1 MSKIIKNNLKYILL
15 LIISILIFSSNVNV
29 FAEKMI
35 DTPYGPVKA
44 LDFNLYKEYYAGR
57 SFIEYEGHEYEA
69 GVVTDLVLSLTEEN
83 LRKKRGETTFKFKY
97 EHFCAPCHG
106 NNGNGE
112 GQFAAAGMTPAPAVL
127 NSGTYAVSDIGKVIN
142 GGSAGV
148 GKSNLC
154 PPWGNT
160 FDKAW
165 IDGVAGY
172 VATLSDT
179 ESKDVPKLVKAVD
192 GNAEES
198 GGIGSWI
205 IIGFITCFFV
215 GIAILEWSWLVKKK

>member
-1 MSKIIKNNLKYILL
+1 MIKIIKNNLKYILL
-15 LIISILIFSSNVNV
+15 LIICILVLSNNANV

-35 DTPYGPVKA
+35 DSPYGPVKPF
-44 LDFNLYKEYYAGR
+44 DFNLYKEYYASR
-57 SFIEYEGHEYEA
+57 SFVEYEGSEFGA

-83 LRKKRGETTFKFKY
+83 IRKKKGETTFKFKY
-97 EHFCAPCHG
+97 EHFCGPCHG

-112 GQFAAAGMTPAPAVL
+112 GQFAAAGMTPKPAVL
-127 NSGTYAVSDIGKVIN
+127 NSGTYAAGDIGKVIN

-165 IDGVAGY
+165 VNGVANY
-172 VATLSDT
+172 VTTLSAT
-179 ESKDVPKLVKAVD
+179 ESADVPKLVKAAD
-192 GNAEES
+192 ENAAES
-198 GGIGSWI
+198 GGIGNWI